1 MRRSNC
7 SSSSTSWASATCCRT
22 ELRVEPRRQ
31 AEEWEQALGV
41 EEERELDDPAV
52 DDLEHLQR
60 PRVIA
65 AARSARLVL
74 PECGR
79 AVRAN
84 GRNDARAAT
93 TGARPDP
100 PTQDV
105 VPAAQPHVER
115 RHGLSRVLLDQR
127 GER

>member
-1 MRRSNC
+1 MPSQGCSSPREGTAARCGCGMRRSNC
-7 SSSSTSWASATCCRT
+7 SNCSTSWASATRCRT

-31 AEEWEQALGV
+31 ADAWEHTRGV

-60 PRVIA
+60 PRDVA

-100 PTQDV
+100 
-105 VPAAQPHVER
+105 
-115 RHGLSRVLLDQR
+115 
-127 GER
+127 